1 MGTRVFIAMSD
12 TGGGHRAISNAITG
26 AIGRLYGVEVETT
39 ISDVFALGRPTIFD
53 DATRL
58 YNPVLRHAPWLYG
71 LVYHISDKPRI
82 YTTLARQV
90 ELLDGPKIRRALLEA
105 RPDVIV
111 STHPLSNRPLIRAR
125 AALGW
130 EHIPIVAIVTELVT
144 VHRSWVDPGID
155 VYTTATPE
163 TQAAVLGLGADP
175 HRVHQIGLPVD
186 ERFGQVEEDPA
197 AIRRRYGLDPRRFTV
212 LLSGGGE
219 GAGGLS
225 RVIKA
230 ADHAGLDA
238 QYLIVCGRNG
248 RLKNRLEKR
257 HLSMANRILG
267 FVDNMPEL
275 VHAAD
280 VVVTKGGPGS
290 ISEALAGK
298 RPVVLTA
305 ITPGQEEGNDW
316 FVERHGVGFAPRST
330 AGVVEALRIL
340 TSHPDARAR
349 LARNATRLSR
359 PEAASQAARII
370 IEAAAARAKSE
381 PLRLR

>member
-1 MGTRVFIAMSD
+1 MATRVFIAMSD
-12 TGGGHRAISNAITG
+12 TGGGHRAISNALKG
-26 AIGRLYGVEVETT
+26 AMERLYGQDVEAT

-58 YNPVLRHAPWLYG
+58 YNPMLRHAPWLYG

-90 ELLDGPKIRRALLEA
+90 DLLDGPKIRRALQEA

-130 EHIPIVAIVTELVT
+130 DVPIVAIVTELVT
-144 VHRSWVDPGID
+144 VHRSWVDQGID
-155 VYTTATPE
+155 LYTTATPE

-175 HRVHQIGLPVD
+175 RRVFQIGLPVD
-186 ERFGQVEEDPA
+186 ERFGQVEEDPE

-212 LLSGGGE
+212 LLTGGGE

-225 RVIKA
+225 RVLTA
-230 ADHAGLDA
+230 ADRADLDA
-238 QYLIVCGRNG
+238 QFIVVCGRNG
-248 RLKNRLEKR
+248 RLKNRLEKKR
-257 HLSMANRILG
+257 LGIPNRVLG
-267 FVDNMPEL
+267 FVDNMPDL

-298 RPVVLTA
+298 RPVILTA
-305 ITPGQEEGNDW
+305 ITPGQEEGNDH
-316 FVERHGVGFAPRST
+316 FVERHGLGFAPRST
-330 AGVVEALRIL
+330 AGVVEALRML
-340 TSHPDARAR
+340 AAHPDARAR
-349 LARNATRLSR
+349 LARNSARLSR
-359 PEAASQAARII
+359 PEAAAHAARII
-370 IEAAAARAKSE
+370 MGAATRADHV
-381 PLRLR
+381 PLPVL